1 MDKRISSLTDA
12 VDENDQANAAR
23 NAMNRL
29 IRCIFAERI
38 LEPSAL
44 LWARDNRQAW
54 FPLWPS
60 RRVLH
65 FSDLRTAPAG
75 TLQNRGE
82 IEVLDGTGA
91 RHRIDCPVALM
102 REVGPCLTMKP
113 APDAVENLLRDVD
126 DSMRNDILA
135 RCHRQT
141 WSAELRE
148 KIAESGAPGF
158 LAYVQANLPP
168 HLAAMTLDQWG
179 ALEGHPLYPTWKAKP
194 GLAAADVIALSPE
207 FGARVSLRIAALR
220 KDWAYVETM
229 PHVGNYSEWFSQK
242 FPDVWLD
249 WAEGLKARN
258 QSPEGWLP
266 FPVHAWHLENFVR
279 REFAAEISSGIL
291 HPDGPEIV
299 TLPSMSF
306 RTMLPE
312 TTEPRPFIK
321 VPVAIWMTS
330 AQRNLRAK
338 SVHMG
343 PRLSA
348 LISGILSKEDDLR
361 DGLEIFL
368 EELGAILHHPDRGD
382 EHPGCFLSVVYR
394 NADPLVRQDGLLPV
408 TAAALLTAGPLD
420 RRPLICE
427 LIARNGNECEAAVA
441 TFFRAYVRSVI
452 RPTLAMYLLY
462 GIAFEAH
469 QQNSTILFDDYGM
482 ARKLLIRDFG
492 DGRTFPPLFKARG
505 YDLKPF
511 SRKGILPTTF
521 DDDIGLVR
529 SFVIDA
535 CFVCHLH
542 EVALCLQEQYSS
554 TDNKLWRILRE
565 ETEEAFDWLR
575 PRMLSEAFWIEER
588 EAFLERPWPTR
599 SVLRLILERF
609 RDYRVEHQL
618 PNPLADA

>member
-1 MDKRISSLTDA
+1 MDKRISSATDA
-12 VDENDQANAAR
+12 VDENDQTNAAR

-29 IRCIFAERI
+29 IRCIFAECI
-38 LEPSAL
+38 LERSAL
-44 LWARDNRQAW
+44 VWARDRRQAW
-54 FPLWPS
+54 FPLLPS

-65 FSDLRTAPAG
+65 FSDLRNAPAG

-91 RHRIDCPVALM
+91 RSRIDCPAALM
-102 REVGPCLTMKP
+102 REVAPYLTIKA
-113 APDAVENLLRDVD
+113 APDAVRNLLREVD
-126 DSMRNDILA
+126 DSMRNDMLA
-135 RCHRQT
+135 RRHRQT

-158 LAYVQANLPP
+158 IAFLEATLPP

-179 ALEGHPLYPTWKAKP
+179 ALEGHPFYPTWKAKS
-194 GLAAADVIALSPE
+194 GLPAAEVTALSPE
-207 FGARVSLRIAALR
+207 FGARVTLRIAALR

-229 PHVGNYSEWFSQK
+229 PHVGSYSDWFSQN
-242 FPDVWLD
+242 FPDLWLD
-249 WAEGLKARN
+249 WAEDLKARN
-258 QSPEGWLP
+258 KSPEGWLP

-279 REFAAEISSGIL
+279 REFAAEIASGIF

-312 TTEPRPFIK
+312 TREPKPFIK
-321 VPVAIWMTS
+321 LPVAIWMTS
-330 AQRNLRAK
+330 QQRSLRAK

-343 PRLSA
+343 PRISA
-348 LISGILSKEDDLR
+348 MISGILSKEDDLR
-361 DGLEIFL
+361 DGLEIFV
-368 EELGAILHHPDRGD
+368 EELGAILHHPDTGD
-382 EHPGCFLSVVYR
+382 EHPGQFLSVVYR
-394 NADPLVRQDGLLPV
+394 NSDPLVRQDGLLPV
-408 TAAALLTAGPLD
+408 TVAALLTAGPFD

-427 LIARNGNECEAAVA
+427 LIARNGDESEAAVA
-441 TFFRAYVRSVI
+441 TFFRAYARSVI

-462 GIAFEAH
+462 GIGFEAH
-469 QQNSTILFDDYGM
+469 QQNSTILFDGYGM

-492 DGRTFPPLFKARG
+492 DGLTFSPLFKARG

-511 SRKGILPTTF
+511 SHNGGLPTAL

-554 TDNKLWRILRE
+554 TDNNLWRILRE
-565 ETEEAFDWLR
+565 ETEVAFDWLR
-575 PRMLSEAFWIEER
+575 PRMLSEAFWVEER
-588 EAFLERPWPTR
+588 KAFLEQPWPTR
-599 SVLRLILERF
+599 SVLRLLLERF
-609 RDYRVEHQL
+609 RDYRVQHQL